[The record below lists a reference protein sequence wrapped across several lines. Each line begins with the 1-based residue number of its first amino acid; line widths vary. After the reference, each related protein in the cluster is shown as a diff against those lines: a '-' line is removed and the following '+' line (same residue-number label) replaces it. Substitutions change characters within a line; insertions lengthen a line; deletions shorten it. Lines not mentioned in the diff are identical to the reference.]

1 MKPCI
6 DRKVIFLG
14 DVGVGKSSIISRLMY
29 NTMESTYS
37 PTVGID
43 YLSKTVY
50 KNNKVLKIHFW
61 DTAGQEKF
69 KSLMPS
75 YIRYC
80 SVAVIVYDI
89 SNSLSFN
96 NIKFWAGL
104 VSEESPSIEIIVV
117 GNKIDMTR
125 DVSGKDA
132 LELVNE
138 LHAGYA
144 ECSAK
149 TGQGVDL
156 VYNKV
161 FQVLP
166 EGVERKKGTTL
177 SFTMKNNKNCGCL

>member
-1 MKPCI
+1 M

-29 NTMESTYS
+29 NTMEGTYS

-50 KNNKVLKIHFW
+50 KNNQVLKIHFW

-80 SVAVIVYDI
+80 SVAVIVYDV
-89 SNSLSFN
+89 SSSLSFN
-96 NIKFWAGL
+96 NVKIWTEM
-104 VSEESPSIEIIVV
+104 VNEESPSIEIIVV
-117 GNKIDMTR
+117 GNKTDMTR
-125 DVSGKDA
+125 DVSGEDA
-132 LELVNE
+132 LKLAHEV
-138 LHAGYA
+138 HAGYV

-149 TGQGVDL
+149 TGQGIDL

-166 EGVERKKGTTL
+166 EVLNRKKGTSL
-177 SFTMKNNKNCGCL
+177 SFTMKGTKNCGCL